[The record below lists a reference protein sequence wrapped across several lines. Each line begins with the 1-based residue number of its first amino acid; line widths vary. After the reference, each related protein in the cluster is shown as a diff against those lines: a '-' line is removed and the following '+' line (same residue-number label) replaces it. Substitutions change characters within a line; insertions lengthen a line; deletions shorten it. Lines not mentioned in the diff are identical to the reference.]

1 MISALASLF
10 NLILR
15 LRISPS
21 IWQQAIILPIF
32 KDGGLDPLEASSYMP
47 ISPTSCVSKVY
58 ERVLLNRLST
68 SLEDQNKLP
77 EEQAGFR
84 KDRCTLEQAFIL
96 REILDSRKSQ
106 KATYA
111 CFIDLTNAVGSTW
124 QDGMWYQLRATG
136 VKGKLYRSIRS
147 LYNQCKSAILT
158 PFGLTD
164 WFTSD
169 LGTRQGAVLS
179 PLLFSLLVNPLADLL
194 KSQGFGVHLGDI
206 HIACLLYADDLVL
219 IADSEAQLRDML
231 DTATQF
237 LRQWRFT
244 VSERKSQ
251 VVAFG
256 PGETQ
261 SLRDRVWQL
270 GGVTIRDVQHYKYL
284 GLLFEKGVDGTVC
297 KHLI

>member
-1 MISALASLF
+1 M
-10 NLILR
+10 
-15 LRISPS
+15 
-21 IWQQAIILPIF
+21 ILPIF
-32 KDGGLDPLEASSYMP
+32 KDGGFDLLEASSYRP
-47 ISPTSCVSKVY
+47 ISLSSCVSKVY
-58 ERVLLNRLST
+58 ERVLLNRLTT
-68 SLEDQNKLP
+68 SLEDLNKLP
-77 EEQAGFR
+77 KEQAGFR

-96 REILDSRKSQ
+96 REFLDSRKAH

-111 CFIDLTNAVGSTW
+111 CFIDLTNAFGSTW

-231 DTATQF
+231 ETATLF
-237 LRQWRFT
+237 FRQWRFT

-251 VVAFG
+251 VVAVG
-256 PGETQ
+256 PGKTQ

-270 GGVTIRDVQHYKYL
+270 GDVTIQDVQH
-284 GLLFEKGVDGTVC
+284 
-297 KHLI
+297 